1 MQVVGVFA
9 EVMLPVL
16 LVAAVGGLAARRLA
30 IPVKSLADLV
40 FFVFSPALVFVS
52 IAEIELAGGEI
63 ARIVAVVVTVFA
75 ANEDGVGQ
83 GLQIGVQRVELT
95 GSGDDGQGV
104 GEHGPEGAVVAAS
117 PPLEAH
123 DGRCVEQRDPGCAG
137 VGGDLL
143 DVRREGFGERLRG
156 VRGGCGGRHDVG
168 DPALL

>member
-63 ARIVAVVVTVFA
+63 ARIVAVVVTASALGLDGTVRA
-75 ANEDGVGQ
+75 AVLISSAMPTAVMVTILAAQLGGRADLAV
-83 GLQIGVQRVELT
+83 R
-95 GSGDDGQGV
+95 
-104 GEHGPEGAVVAAS
+104 AVVVS
-117 PPLEAH
+117 T
-123 DGRCVEQRDPGCAG
+123 
-137 VGGDLL
+137 LL
-143 DVRREGFGERLRG
+143 SVVTLTTLIT
-156 VRGGCGGRHDVG
+156 VVT
-168 DPALL
+168 